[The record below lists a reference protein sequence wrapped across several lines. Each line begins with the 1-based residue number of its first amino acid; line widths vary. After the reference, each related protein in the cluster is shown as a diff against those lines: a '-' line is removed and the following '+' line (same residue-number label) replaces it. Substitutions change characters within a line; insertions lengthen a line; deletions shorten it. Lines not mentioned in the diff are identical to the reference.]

1 MQPTAYSFSANE
13 MKALQKKFNSLSEVT
28 SFSSDAQF
36 ASQIA
41 SYGILR
47 EIGSVNDELAQFIF
61 DARNGSAVRL
71 TSLKAE
77 IIKWDHLFGLRIWST
92 DTQNLDLRTPG
103 FYEVVHPVLSKNED
117 GTLHSLYIFPE
128 IINEIAKSQGVELVL
143 VKSWGLNSIFG
154 GFDPTKG
161 YYQTNF
167 WELENNDALK
177 FSDLIRQGKVAFMG
191 THDLIAHI
199 AGINCMHWPLL
210 KKKANEV
217 YNSITDYFKTALR
230 PSISSLIVPYTIGVV
245 LDDLAQ
251 PPSYSS
257 KSHLAFLDELL
268 ARLNRNEI
276 PANLSTLLIEFP
288 VSFQNIINLSRTV
301 GFENSPEQVQ
311 AAVTALTKDILSK
324 SFSHSTHRKSE
335 VTLV

>member
-1 MQPTAYSFSANE
+1 MA
-13 MKALQKKFNSLSEVT
+13 
-28 SFSSDAQF
+28 
-36 ASQIA
+36 
-41 SYGILR
+41 R
-47 EIGSVNDELAQFIF
+47 FIF

-77 IIKWDHLFGLRIWST
+77 IIKWNHLFGLRIWST
-92 DTQNLDLRTPG
+92 DTKSLELRTAG
-103 FYEVVHPVLSKNED
+103 FYEMVHPDLSKNAD

-167 WELENNDALK
+167 WELENIDVLK

-199 AGINCMHWPLL
+199 AGIDCTEWPLL
-210 KKKANEV
+210 KKKADEV
-217 YNSITDYFKTALR
+217 YSSITDYFKTAPR

-268 ARLNRNEI
+268 VRLNRNEI
-276 PANLSTLLIEFP
+276 PANFSTLLIEFP
-288 VSFQNIINLSRTV
+288 GSFQNIINLSRTAGV
-301 GFENSPEQVQ
+301 ENNLMQVQ
-311 AAVTALTKDILSK
+311 SAVTALTKDILDK
-324 SFSHSTHRKSE
+324 SFSHSPK
-335 VTLV
+335 

>member
-1 MQPTAYSFSANE
+1 MQPTAYSFSADE
-13 MKALQKKFNSLSEVT
+13 IKALQKRFNSLLEVT

-36 ASQIA
+36 ASQVA

-47 EIGSVNDELAQFIF
+47 EIGTVNDELARFIF
-61 DARNGSAVRL
+61 DARNGCAVRL
-71 TSLKAE
+71 TSLKGE
-77 IIKWDHLFGLRIWST
+77 IIKWNHLFGLRIWST
-92 DTQNLDLRTPG
+92 DTQSLELRTSG
-103 FYEVVHPVLSKNED
+103 FYEVVHPAFSKNDD
-117 GTLHSLYIFPE
+117 GTLHSLCIFPE

-154 GFDPTKG
+154 GFDPTNG

-177 FSDLIRQGKVAFMG
+177 FSDLIRQGKVALMG

-199 AGINCMHWPLL
+199 AGINCTHWPLL

-217 YNSITDYFKTALR
+217 YVAITDYFKTALR

-257 KSHLAFLDELL
+257 KSHLALLDELL

-276 PANLSTLLIEFP
+276 PANLSTWLIEFP
-288 VSFQNIINLSRTV
+288 VSFQKIINLSRTAGV
-301 GFENSPEQVQ
+301 ENNPEQVQ
-311 AAVTALTKDILSK
+311 SMVTALTKDILSK
-324 SFSHSTHRKSE
+324 SVSHRHI
-335 VTLV
+335 